1 MPSSRRIRG
10 YILLTIFSFG
20 MILMFTSFLKFM
32 SSSQPRDVRTF
43 NDFLDKTTHGL
54 DNDHGKG
61 NQVVM
66 GAGSDNPKDHDGDG
80 HVDQDD
86 EKLAQDMAERLRAA
100 EQKAKELANAKA
112 PKPDSPAAV
121 VGVGSSAGGQTKGKG
136 KNRLS
141 KPSQDDEEEEEEDSS
156 DGTNESSEVETM
168 FNSILTRSPM
178 IIFSKTYCP
187 YSKKAKALL
196 LDEYQILPAPYV
208 VELDEHRLGKELQN
222 LLYEKTGRK
231 TVPNVLIN
239 GVTIGGSDDIAL
251 LEKHNTLVDVVKSK
265 SKEGKGKPLTMT
277 RRFERG

>member
-10 YILLTIFSFG
+10 YILLAILSLG
-20 MILMFTSFLKFM
+20 LILMFTSFLHLM
-32 SSSQPRDVRTF
+32 NSGQQPDTRTS
-43 NDFLDKTTHGL
+43 NDFLDKTTHGM
-54 DNDHGKG
+54 DRDSGKG

-80 HVDQDD
+80 HVDEDD
-86 EKLAQDMAERLRAA
+86 ERLAQDMTERLRAA

-112 PKPDSPAAV
+112 PKPDSPAEV

-141 KPSQDDEEEEEEDSS
+141 KPSTDDEEEEEISS
-156 DGTNESSEVETM
+156 DGADESSEVESM

-178 IIFSKTYCP
+178 VIFSKTYCP

-239 GVTIGGSDDIAL
+239 GVTLGGSDDIAL

-277 RRFERG
+277 RRVERG